1 MQMWSFKR
9 AASVADRVDFRMRGR
24 IMMIPNAVDTAPD
37 YCAISVNDKCGEGN
51 AAFVDMIHG
60 EGDSLLHELVEA
72 F

>member
-37 YCAISVNDKCGEGN
+37 YCAISVNDKSGEGN

-60 EGDSLLHELVEA
+60 EGHGLLHELVEA

>member
-1 MQMWSFKR
+1 
-9 AASVADRVDFRMRGR
+9 MRGW

-37 YCAISVNDKCGEGN
+37 YCAISVNDKSGEGN

-60 EGDSLLHELVEA
+60 EGHGLLHELVKA